1 MKDLASKDWNW
12 SEKWRNECE
21 ARELLTWPLAKRR
34 KQLALVLEKR
44 GFEATLRL
52 KDEMERQW
60 KLTQTKQSSLSL
72 SNQES
77 MLKLKQSE
85 LI

>member
-1 MKDLASKDWNW
+1 MDKN
-12 SEKWRNECE
+12 SEEWRNICE
-21 ARELLTWPLAKRR
+21 AKDLLTWPLAKRR

-44 GFEATLRL
+44 GEAGYYKLTE
-52 KDEMERQW
+52 EMTRQW
-60 KLTQTKQSSLSL
+60 TLARTKQSSSSS

-77 MLKLKQSE
+77 LPKPKQIE